1 MMSLLN
7 VGTRVKLI
15 ASRYLLDSI
24 IASSALDTGGEY
36 LIHSVDQDD
45 FRQPYCLETLE
56 GVYIVSSW
64 VSRDMLEEQGE

>member
-15 ASRYLLDSI
+15 ASSDSLDSI
-24 IASSALDTGGEY
+24 VASSALDTGGEY

-45 FRQPYCLETLE
+45 SELPYCLGTLE